1 MSGGGRMV
9 GRGIFDKDVRRKP
22 LALAADATDAYGDCM
37 TFLRTTKA
45 LAGWRRGHG
54 SCEGR
59 LVGGG

>member
-1 MSGGGRMV
+1 MV

-45 LAGWRRGHG
+45 LAGWRRGLG

-59 LVGGG
+59 LVGGR